1 MDVQLNFIN
10 NSAEADNAQV
20 VIFQKNVKS
29 GFNNQQVAWLV
40 IRNCGQGD
48 NHPFTW
54 PETMQVSTGDS
65 DGNYT
70 PKLDAAP
77 GDAFTVSLDSS
88 GDTLSKSTAP
98 SNFAT
103 EVQVAN
109 NLAQGSI
116 SANIYK
122 DNKLLATKT
131 SVAPNQMA
139 AFKLQPSIW
148 IGTAADV
155 VQGQV
160 MSSAIVDAVNHEISL
175 LGLASADIVMTGGGS
190 GQNSTPIRF
199 VLQNAVY
206 A

>member
-1 MDVQLNFIN
+1 M
-10 NSAEADNAQV
+10 
-20 VIFQKNVKS
+20 
-29 GFNNQQVAWLV
+29 
-40 IRNCGQGD
+40 
-48 NHPFTW
+48 
-54 PETMQVSTGDS
+54 
-65 DGNYT
+65 
-70 PKLDAAP
+70 P
-77 GDAFTVSLDSS
+77 GDAFTVDLDST
-88 GDTLSKSTAP
+88 GNTLTKSTQPANYP
-98 SNFAT
+98 T
-103 EVQVAN
+103 EVQLTN

-160 MSSAIVDAVNHEISL
+160 MSSAIVDAVNTEISL
-175 LGLASADIVMTGGGS
+175 LGLASADIVMTGGGTGPNATS
-190 GQNSTPIRF
+190 IRF
-199 VLQNAVY
+199 ALQNTVY